1 MPAKALLDE
10 AQQLKDV
17 SGRLESLADKHPTV
31 TDAILKICGTI
42 RSTATI
48 LEVLVATKLDGTQP
62 M

>member
-1 MPAKALLDE
+1 MPPKALLHE

-17 SGRLESLADKHPTV
+17 SGRLELLADEHPTV
-31 TDAILKICGTI
+31 ADAILSISGTI

-48 LEVLVATKLDGTQP
+48 LEVLVATKLGGIQP